1 MWNKSSRLGRL
12 KLRHRVLCRL
22 PKVRVRILPMT
33 FIRPF
38 ALFCF
43 SFLSF
48 PHRQLRPMGIMSEE
62 EKDSRNFVVPSL
74 TLNSLNSVTMT
85 SRKYQTDGESACI
98 NVNSATDYPRP
109 TSGRHQTFTWYDNV
123 SPRSGGFYLPGPPCF
138 PTACKL
144 KRLHQ
149 TPRSLS
155 VYYMRLNEY
164 VETLPLL
171 YVFGLET
178 IARDAGRS
186 FDLCVPLL
194 CGDVKWPK
202 YFQTFLAPAT
212 IICLFGYLSN
222 ISLNL
227 LTTFKTKNPWS
238 FKKRK
243 KLILCSKK
251 LCITPFFDWIL
262 LSCLIYNL
270 L

>member
-1 MWNKSSRLGRL
+1 
-12 KLRHRVLCRL
+12 
-22 PKVRVRILPMT
+22 
-33 FIRPF
+33 
-38 ALFCF
+38 
-43 SFLSF
+43 
-48 PHRQLRPMGIMSEE
+48 MS
-62 EKDSRNFVVPSL
+62 KAGKASRNFVIPSL
-74 TLNSLNSVTMT
+74 TLNSLNSVSMT
-85 SRKYQTDGESACI
+85 SRYYQTDGDSRVIQSACI
-98 NVNSATDYPRP
+98 NVNPATDYPRP

-155 VYYMRLNEY
+155 VYYVRLNEY

-178 IARDAGRS
+178 IARDAGRR
-186 FDLCVPLL
+186 FDLCFTLW
-194 CGDVKWPK
+194 CGDVKLPK

-227 LTTFKTKNPWS
+227 LTTFKTKNPWR

-251 LCITPFFDWIL
+251 LCITPFL
-262 LSCLIYNL
+262 TESSSLV
-270 L
+270 